1 MKESYMADIKQDLL
15 GLQYSG
21 DFSIKGLQ
29 EADIDL
35 NLNLVSNKSATVH
48 GNITDGKVPIS
59 NATVKL
65 FDSKGLPFKHTLTNE
80 NGLYSM
86 DGIPAGTYSVGTVKE
101 GYRLSDTVGVTLSE
115 NDVTE
120 INFVCKPDETL
131 SLGAIA
137 GILRINEH
145 EGKNEP
151 LSNAKIAL
159 LDINDNVVAT
169 TYTADDGEFAFY
181 DVANGKY
188 TVISTADGYLPASPM
203 TVTITGGSIANITM
217 AMNVDSRTYNG
228 TVSGVIRDNNGH
240 AVAGCFVGLYQ
251 IIKQEDGTV
260 KEILVATTKANN
272 AGKYMFGSVSEGQ
285 YMVKAKMNK

>member
-1 MKESYMADIKQDLL
+1 MANIKQDLL
-15 GLQYSG
+15 ELKYSQN
-21 DFSIKGLQ
+21 FAIKGMQ

-35 NLNLVSNKSATVH
+35 NLKSATNKSTTVH
-48 GNITDGKVPIS
+48 GKVTDGTNPIS

-65 FDSKGLPFKHTLTNE
+65 FDSKGLPFKHTLTDE
-80 NGLYSM
+80 NGDYSM
-86 DGIPAGTYSVGTVKE
+86 DGVPAGTYSLGTVKA
-101 GYRLSDTVGVTLSE
+101 GYRLSDTVGVTLSD

-120 INFVCKPDETL
+120 INFVSAPDATL

-145 EGKNEP
+145 EGNNEP

-159 LDINDNVVAT
+159 MDINGNTVAT

-181 DVANGKY
+181 DVADGRY
-188 TVISTADGYLPASPM
+188 TVISSADGYLPASPM

-217 AMNVDSRTYNG
+217 SMNVDSRSYNG
-228 TVSGVIRDNNGH
+228 TVSGIIRDSEGH

-251 IIKQEDGTV
+251 IVKGENDTV
-260 KEILVATTKANN
+260 KELLVATTKANA
-272 AGKYMFGSVSEGQ
+272 AGKYMFGRVSEGQ
-285 YMVKAKMNK
+285 YLVKAKMEK

>member
-1 MKESYMADIKQDLL
+1 MADMKQDLL
-15 GLQYSG
+15 GLQYSQN
-21 DFSIKGLQ
+21 FTIKGLQ

-35 NLNLVSNKSATVH
+35 NLDLVSNKSATVH
-48 GNITDGKVPIS
+48 GGVTDGIGPIP

-65 FDSKGLPFKHTLTNE
+65 FDSKGLPFKHTLTDDK
-80 NGLYSM
+80 GLYSM
-86 DGIPAGTYSVGTVKE
+86 DGVPAGTYSVGTVKD

-120 INFVCKPDETL
+120 INFVCTPDATL
-131 SLGAIA
+131 ALGAIA
-137 GILRINEH
+137 GVLNINEH
-145 EGKNEP
+145 EGKQEP

-159 LDINDNVVAT
+159 LDINGNVVAT

-217 AMNVDSRTYNG
+217 SMNVDSRTYNG
-228 TVSGVIRDNNGH
+228 TVSGIIRDNNGH

-251 IIKQEDGTV
+251 IVKQEDGTI
-260 KEILVATTKANN
+260 KEILVATTKANT

-285 YMVKAKMNK
+285 YLVKAKMSK